1 MFLAAQT
8 KSEIKKNKKILK
20 KKSQNG
26 ARSHEMGTGH
36 RGEEKA
42 LEMLGVVHR
51 EWGDNNQNVSCTSTR
66 LSKNK
71 FNKGFQNH
79 GSTLYSR

>member
-1 MFLAAQT
+1 
-8 KSEIKKNKKILK
+8 
-20 KKSQNG
+20 
-26 ARSHEMGTGH
+26 MGTGH

-42 LEMLGVVHR
+42 LKMLGVVHR